1 MPTPVWSISQF
12 LPAFLSWATLATT
25 YQNVLWCLSLVLT
38 CDLPHPLSHTSSRCV
53 LIFFSE
59 MGKLRL
65 GLGKWS
71 VSTRYQC
78 LSAKINKKYWRR
90 KWHGGH
96 HRSHSGVLVRAD
108 PCGAGAGS
116 METTCVLPTSGA
128 SIIKWAADIKCHLK
142 SIYRDKRQHQF
153 IT

>member
-65 GLGKWS
+65 KDTVKDKANIIYENLLK
-71 VSTRYQC
+71 
-78 LSAKINKKYWRR
+78 LLD
-90 KWHGGH
+90 GG
-96 HRSHSGVLVRAD
+96 
-108 PCGAGAGS
+108 
-116 METTCVLPTSGA
+116 TTS
-128 SIIKWAADIKCHLK
+128 K
-142 SIYRDKRQHQF
+142 
-153 IT
+153 